1 MEQERKLI
9 GEERRNAI
17 LEWLKETDT
26 PLTGSFL
33 AKKAAVSRQVI
44 VQDISL
50 LKAKNEPII
59 ATSQG
64 YVYMA
69 SQHAPEREIEQIIAC
84 KHDPVRTEEELTLI
98 VDFGVTVK
106 DVMIEHPVYGELTAS
121 IRVSTRKQVADFVH
135 HISNTGASYL
145 SELTDGVHLHTLTS
159 YSQKQLDQAIQA
171 LDDAGFLI
179 KD

>member
-1 MEQERKLI
+1 MEHERKLI
-9 GEERRNAI
+9 GEERRSAI

-50 LKAKNEPII
+50 IKAKNVPII

-64 YVYMA
+64 YVYMTPR
-69 SQHAPEREIEQIIAC
+69 QAPEKEIEQIIAC
-84 KHDPVRTEEELTLI
+84 KHDPQRTEEELKLI

-106 DVMIEHPVYGELTAS
+106 DVIIEHPVYGELTAS
-121 IRVSTRKQVADFVH
+121 IHVSTRKQVADFVQK
-135 HISNTGASYL
+135 ISNTGASYL
-145 SELTDGVHLHTLTS
+145 SELTDGVHLHTLTA
-159 YSQKQLDQAIQA
+159 YSQNHLDQAIKA
-171 LDDAGFLI
+171 LDEAGFLI
-179 KD
+179 TD

>member
-17 LEWLKETDT
+17 LQWLKETDT

-44 VQDISL
+44 VQDVSL

-69 SQHAPEREIEQIIAC
+69 PQHAPETEIEQIIAC
-84 KHDPVRTEEELTLI
+84 KHDPHRTEEELRII

-106 DVMIEHPVYGELTAS
+106 DVMIEHPVYGELTAA

-135 HISNTGASYL
+135 KISNTGASYL

-159 YSQKQLDQAIQA
+159 YHQHQLDQAIQA
-171 LDDAGFLI
+171 LDEAGFLI
-179 KD
+179 TD

>member
-9 GEERRNAI
+9 GEDRRNAI
-17 LEWLKETDT
+17 LKWLQETDT

-69 SQHAPEREIEQIIAC
+69 QHTPETEIEQIIAC
-84 KHDPVRTEEELTLI
+84 KHDPHRTEEELTLI
-98 VDFGVTVK
+98 VDYGVTVK
-106 DVMIEHPVYGELTAS
+106 DVIIEYPVYGELTAS

>member
-1 MEQERKLI
+1 MEHERKLI
-9 GEERRNAI
+9 GEERRSAI

-26 PLTGSFL
+26 PLTGSYL

-69 SQHAPEREIEQIIAC
+69 PQHAPETEIEQIIAC
-84 KHDPVRTEEELTLI
+84 KHDPHRTEEELILI
-98 VDFGVTVK
+98 VDHGVTVK
-106 DVMIEHPVYGELTAS
+106 DVIIEHPVYGELTAS

>member
-9 GEERRNAI
+9 GEERRTAI

-69 SQHAPEREIEQIIAC
+69 SQHASEKEIIIAC

-106 DVMIEHPVYGELTAS
+106 DVIIEHPVYGELTAS

-145 SELTDGVHLHTLTS
+145 SELTGGVHLHTLTS